1 MKKLFIGLLIV
12 AAGAGIFYFLQKKKT
27 ETTIENELLVGEWKL
42 NSLDAK
48 TKDSSAYYL
57 ATIAAIDSNFSK
69 YRYDFRK
76 DGNVFTSLPDAA
88 KVDTSRYEWAKKN
101 ILTLKGNPPDS
112 TSEVF
117 TVMKLTHDSLL
128 LLSKDS
134 AMFVFSRLK

>member
-1 MKKLFIGLLIV
+1 MKKLFIGLLII

-27 ETTIENELLVGEWKL
+27 TTIERELLVGKWKL

-48 TKDSSAYYL
+48 RKDSSAYFL
-57 ATIAAIDSNFSK
+57 SAIAAIDSNFLK
-69 YRYDFRK
+69 YHYNFRK

-101 ILTLKGNPPDS
+101 ILTWKENPRDS
-112 TSEVF
+112 AGEVF
-117 TVMKLTHDSLL
+117 TVTKLTNDSLL

-134 AMFVFSRLK
+134 ATLVFSRLK